1 VGISQ
6 VFPVIVLSC
15 IKEHGLAA
23 IEQPELH
30 IHPKLQV
37 ELADLFID
45 AVKRSNS
52 MFLLETHSEHLLLR
66 FLRRIRENHG
76 DSSKFNK
83 DSLAV
88 IYANSGL
95 NGSEYSNLVI
105 TEDGD
110 FLEGWPD
117 GFFDERDEELF

>member
-1 VGISQ
+1 
-6 VFPVIVLSC
+6 

-45 AVKRSNS
+45 AVRRSHA

-66 FLRRIRENHG
+66 FLRRIRENNG
-76 DSSKFNK
+76 NSSKFNK

-88 IYANSGL
+88 IYAESSL
-95 NGSEYSNLVI
+95 KGSEYTNLEI

-110 FLEGWPD
+110 FVEGWPA